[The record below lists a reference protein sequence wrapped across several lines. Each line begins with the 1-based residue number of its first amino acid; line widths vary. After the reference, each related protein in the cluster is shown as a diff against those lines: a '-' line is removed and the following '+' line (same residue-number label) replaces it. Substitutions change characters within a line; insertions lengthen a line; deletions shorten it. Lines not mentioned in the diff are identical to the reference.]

1 MRGSEWRIGRYCKE
15 EVQTARTNRM
25 ELAKVKF
32 GSLDLE
38 ELDRLGRKGGRLAVR
53 ETYPILIFFS
63 KNISSRKTAVTS
75 GVISEKRR
83 VGGNGERLSPAVV
96 VTLLAFVEIEV

>member
-1 MRGSEWRIGRYCKE
+1 MRGSEWRIGRYCKK
-15 EVQTARTNRM
+15 EVQTACTNRM

-75 GVISEKRR
+75 GVIS